1 MNFERLGRRGLL
13 LAACATSVFAAPAFA
28 QQQATTAQDDQPVEE
43 IIVTATRRETALQNV
58 AVAVTAIGA
67 QAIESAGVKDIRD
80 LTQLAPSLQVPV
92 SENSGSVTAR
102 IRGVGTQGSNP
113 GLESSVGVVIDGVF
127 RARNSVAFGDLGEI
141 RAIEVLRGPQ
151 GTLFGRNTSAGLIN
165 VTSKKPSFEFGTSGD
180 ATFGNYGLGG
190 LGLGITGPLIEDKLA
205 GRLYVTA
212 RARDGYMNVNNGNAR
227 TDSNDSNYYA
237 IRGQLLYTP
246 SETFDARLIVDQAS
260 RAEAC
265 CAAAVW
271 LKDVRVPSSTDI
283 LNKISPNALQTSRN
297 FDSYLAS
304 ANRTYD
310 QDIEDA
316 GISLEMNWDVG
327 FGKLTSITAQRNWK
341 RTAGADSDY
350 SGADVVYSLKSEGAG
365 AEFDNFTQEFRYAGS
380 LGKLDWLVGTIYSKE
395 TINSTVR
402 FRTGND
408 YQAYIGGLL
417 GPALALANPALAVNP
432 LSPTATNTQLAG
444 VISTWQSILGVT
456 PANIGTLAP
465 GGGQFDDYE
474 QNAES
479 VALFTHNIYQFNDDF
494 SVTLGLRYTSE
505 EKKFQGSYRTQ
516 GNTAC
521 TAIENRLGLDAARNA
536 GSLAAVV
543 GAICAPWMRSGL
555 DGMDHRQ
562 EKSEKEWSGI
572 FSAAY
577 RFAPNINSY
586 ASYSRG
592 YKAGGFNL
600 DRAFSDLQ
608 NNVVTSI
615 IAPGAGSRTVR
626 QPNTSFAPETVD
638 AYEVGLKTQWF
649 NRALTANFAAYHQT
663 FENFQLNTFTGI
675 SFVVTSVPEVVSQG
689 VEFDYVLRTP
699 IDGLSITGGAAY
711 SLTEYTKNLGSAA
724 QANTFLGQNP
734 NLYWLPGG
742 QLTSSPVWTYGS
754 AFNYERSVLSDTAK
768 FKAYTDFRTI
778 TDTITG
784 SNLDP
789 RKTQP
794 GYTLINGRLALST
807 ADDRWTVELWGRNLT
822 DERYAQITFDAPL
835 QGDAPQLTNQP
846 ALGGFAPRVVN
857 SQVNAFVGEP
867 RTYGLTLRW
876 NH

>member
-1 MNFERLGRRGLL
+1 MDLQKVGRKGLW

-28 QQQATTAQDDQPVEE
+28 QEASATSEARPVEE
-43 IIVTATRRETALQNV
+43 VIVTATRRETALQNV

-92 SENSGSVTAR
+92 SENSGAVTAR
-102 IRGVGTQGSNP
+102 IRGIGTQGSNP

-127 RARNSVAFGDLGEI
+127 RARNGVAFGDLGEI
-141 RAIEVLRGPQ
+141 RSIEVLRGPQ

-165 VTSKKPSFEFGTSGD
+165 VTSKKPSFEWGTSGD

-190 LGLGITGPLIEDKLA
+190 VGLGMTGPLVEDKLA
-205 GRLYVTA
+205 GRIYVTA
-212 RARDGYMNVNNGNAR
+212 RARDGYMNVNNGTAKS
-227 TDSNDSNYYA
+227 DSNDSSYYA

-246 SETFDARLIVDQAS
+246 TDTFDARLIFDQAQ

-265 CAAAVW
+265 CAAAV
-271 LKDVRVPSSTDI
+271 LTPDVRVPSTTAI
-283 LNKISPNALQTSRN
+283 INKISPNGLQTAKNLDR
-297 FDSYLAS
+297 YVAS

-310 QDIEDA
+310 QDIDDS
-316 GISLEMNWDVG
+316 GVSLEMNWDVG
-327 FGKLTSITAQRNWK
+327 FGRLTSLTAQRNWE
-341 RTAGADSDY
+341 RVAGADTDY
-350 SGADVVYSLKSEGAG
+350 SGADIVYRLKSDNGG
-365 AEFDNFTQEFRYAGS
+365 VSFDNFSQELRYAGS
-380 LGKLDWLVGTIYSKE
+380 VGKLDWLVGGIYSKE
-395 TINSTVR
+395 TIENRDR
-402 FRTGND
+402 FRTGTD

-417 GPALALANPALAVNP
+417 GPALALVSPALAVNP
-432 LSPTATNTQLAG
+432 LSPTVTNTQLAN
-444 VISTWQSILGVT
+444 VVSVWQTVLGVT
-456 PANIGTLAP
+456 PANVGTLAA
-465 GGGQFDDYE
+465 GGGVNDDYV
-474 QNAES
+474 QDSNS
-479 VALFTHNIYQFNDDF
+479 LALFTHNIYQFNDDF

-505 EKKFQGSYRTQ
+505 EKKFKASYKTT
-516 GNTAC
+516 GNGAC
-521 TAIENRLGLDAARNA
+521 AAIENRLGLDATRNA

-543 GAICAPWMRSGL
+543 GAICAPWMRSAL

-562 EKSEKEWSGI
+562 KKSENEWSGI
-572 FSAAY
+572 ASAAY
-577 RFAPNINSY
+577 RFAANINSY

-608 NNVVTSI
+608 NNVVTSVVS
-615 IAPGAGSRTVR
+615 PGVGNRTVR
-626 QPNTSFAPETVD
+626 QPDTSFAPETVD

-649 NRALTANFAAYHQT
+649 DKALTANFALYHQT
-663 FENFQLNTFTGI
+663 FENFQLNTFTGV

-711 SLTEYTKNLGSAA
+711 SLTEYTKSLGAA
-724 QANTFLGQNP
+724 NQPNTFLGQNP
-734 NLYWLPGG
+734 NLYWLPGS
-742 QLTSSPVWTYGS
+742 QLTSSPVWSYGS
-754 AFNYERSVLSDTAK
+754 ALNYETSILSDTAT
-768 FKAYTDFRTI
+768 FTAYLDFRTI

-807 ADDRWTVELWGRNLT
+807 KDERWTIELWGRNLT
-822 DERYAQITFDAPL
+822 DERYVQIAFDAPL
-835 QGDAPQLTNQP
+835 QGDSPSLTNQP
-846 ALGGFAPRVVN
+846 ALGGFAPRAVT
-857 SQVNAFVGEP
+857 SQINGFVGEP
-867 RTYGLTLRW
+867 RTYGMTLRW
-876 NH
+876 NY